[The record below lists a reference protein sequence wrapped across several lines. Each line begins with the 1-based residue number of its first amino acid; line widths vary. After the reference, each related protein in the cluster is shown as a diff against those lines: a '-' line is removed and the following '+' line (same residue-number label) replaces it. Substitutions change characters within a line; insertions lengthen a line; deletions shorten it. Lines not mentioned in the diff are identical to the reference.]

1 MARPPRTRIGRTPSP
16 LRQRAIPVLT
26 TMAGSMATALPLIVT
41 TSIVP
46 PFGLMIFLAWR
57 ALHRQI
63 WPAWAGI
70 PLGLWDDLFSGAA
83 LGTSVSIWTALLLGL
98 DMLDRRLVWRDAF
111 QEWGIAALLI
121 ATYLF
126 VAYHVGGAIAGW
138 YGVAVMVPQML
149 IAALLFPPVM
159 RVCDR
164 LDRWRLRV

>member
-1 MARPPRTRIGRTPSP
+1 
-16 LRQRAIPVLT
+16 
-26 TMAGSMATALPLIVT
+26 MATALPVIVT
-41 TSIVP
+41 TSIMP

-63 WPAWAGI
+63 WPAWAAI
-70 PLGLWDDLFSGAA
+70 PLGLWDDLFSGAT
-83 LGTSVSIWTALLLGL
+83 LGTSVAIWTAILLGL
-98 DMLDRRLVWRDAF
+98 DMLDRRLVWRDAY

-121 ATYLF
+121 AAYLF
-126 VAYHVGGAIAGW
+126 VAYHVGGAIGGW
-138 YGVAVMVPQML
+138 YGAVLMIPQML